1 VANFAVYNYRIYLV
15 MYKFQRRSF
24 LTLIL
29 SLLWVYGYCQ
39 ADTLKMSLQ
48 DAEKQFLEKN
58 FSLLAQKY
66 NVEASKALI
75 DQAKLWDNPVLSTD
89 QNIYDGISKKL
100 FYHNAGQN
108 LGQVFVQ
115 LNQVFTTAGKR
126 GKQVQVAKD
135 NEKVQEAAFNDL
147 MRNLRYNLQLDF
159 GQLANLIAQGRV
171 YQLEI
176 ASATNLVNGIQKSF
190 DAGNTSMKDLLR
202 LKALLF
208 GLQNDM
214 TENSRQIN
222 DLQTE
227 LKTLLVTGEMAYIL
241 PIVNEQPNQAVD
253 LSIPNLIEQAKTN
266 RPDYLSNQY
275 QLNSATHN
283 LDYQKALA
291 SPDVTLGLSYDK
303 NSSYAPN
310 YVGFQVGLPLP
321 FFNRN
326 QGNIESAKF
335 NRMSQENTL
344 KDNEAHLKND
354 VVAAVNQYKLN
365 LELVSAQQTA
375 FNGQYDKLFN
385 NMLKSFQQRD
395 IGLIEFVDFF
405 DSYKDTKLK
414 ILQQQY
420 NVQKAIADLNF
431 AVGTTIIKP

>member
-1 VANFAVYNYRIYLV
+1 MFKLQ
-15 MYKFQRRSF
+15 KRSF
-24 LTLIL
+24 LTLL
-29 SLLWVYGYCQ
+29 FSLLWVYAHCQ
-39 ADTLKMSLQ
+39 TDTIKINFQ

-58 FSLLAQKY
+58 LTLLAQKY
-66 NVEASKALI
+66 NIEASKALI
-75 DQAKLWDNPVLSTD
+75 EQAKLWDNPVLSTD
-89 QNIYDGISKKL
+89 QNIYDGGSKKF
-100 FYHNAGQN
+100 FYHNSTE
-108 LGQVFVQ
+108 GQVFLQ

-126 GKQVQVAKD
+126 GKQVRVAKD
-135 NEKVQEAAFNDL
+135 DAMVQQAAFDDL

-159 GQLANLIAQGRV
+159 GQLANLILQAKV
-171 YQLEI
+171 YQMEI
-176 ASATNLVNGIQKSF
+176 TSATNLVSGIQKSF
-190 DAGNTSMKDLLR
+190 DAGNTSMKDLIR

-214 TENSRQIN
+214 VENSRQIN

-227 LKTLLVTGEMAYIL
+227 LKTLLQTSEMAYIS
-241 PIVNEQPNQAVD
+241 PIVNDEPNKSVD
-253 LSIPNLIEQAKTN
+253 LNIPNLIEQAKTN

-291 SPDVTLGLSYDK
+291 SPDVTVGLSYDK

-310 YVGFQVGLPLP
+310 YYGLQIGLPLP

-326 QGNIESAKF
+326 QGNIKSAKY
-335 NRMSQENTL
+335 NMMSQESTL
-344 KDNEAHLKND
+344 KDNESHLKND

-365 LELVSAQQTA
+365 QQLFSTQQTT
-375 FNGQYDKLFN
+375 FNEQYDKLFG

-405 DSYKDTKLK
+405 DTYKDTKLK

-420 NVQKAIADLNF
+420 NLQKAIADLNF
-431 AVGTTIIKP
+431 AVGTTVIKP